1 LPVVKT
7 LPTFKMFKLKF
18 EPDETKDKMILLCF
32 IDIKQSSQEYA
43 YDLAARASKLSEQ
56 GVLVIFVDAAGSEK
70 KQIDNWT
77 KQHSIKVPVGRL
89 YKELLKEIRQAW
101 GIENLPR
108 LVLTDKNHVIVSEG
122 FAFDE
127 LESKIKEATL

>member
-1 LPVVKT
+1 
-7 LPTFKMFKLKF
+7 MS
-18 EPDETKDKMILLCF
+18 LLCF
-32 IDIKQSSQEYA
+32 VDIKQASQEYA
-43 YDLAARASKLSEQ
+43 FNLAERASKLSEQ

-70 KQIDNWT
+70 KQIDNWN